1 MQILVTHLTRM
12 KPPYI
17 CVAGIDKRWRHRR
30 PVLADSEGGHRQLER
45 NLLRSEGGH
54 FALGEVVDLGS
65 IQARP
70 APPEMEDVVFE
81 PAGMTAV
88 KTLDPEDF
96 LRNLHRVAR
105 NSLWSIF
112 GLELERLSR
121 TAAAIP
127 EGRGSSSLGVLGL
140 SGARLQVKSGYEG
153 DQFLRFDFE
162 DPDLGELG
170 LKVTDL
176 RLWESDQETPATDAV
191 DRIKNHLDGCFIA
204 VGLGRAYDAAAYPGP
219 KHYLQVNN
227 IFPRSDPLWERE

>member
-12 KPPYI
+12 KSPYI

-45 NLLRSEGGH
+45 NLLRSKGGH

-70 APPEMEDVVFE
+70 APPQMEDVVFE
-81 PAGMTAV
+81 PSGMTAV
-88 KTLDPEDF
+88 KTLDPADF
-96 LRNLHRVAR
+96 LRRLHRVAG
-105 NSLWSIF
+105 NSLRTIF
-112 GLELERLSR
+112 GLELEGLSR
-121 TAAAIP
+121 TAAAVP
-127 EGRGSSSLGVLGL
+127 EGRGSSSLGVLML
-140 SGARLQVKSGYEG
+140 SEASLRLEEYEKQV
-153 DQFLRFDFE
+153 LRFDFE
-162 DPDLGELG
+162 DPDLGELS

-176 RLWESDQETPATDAV
+176 RLWESDHETPATDAV
-191 DRIKNHLDGCFIA
+191 DRIKNHLDECFIS
-204 VGLGRAYDAAAYPGP
+204 VGLGRAYDATAYPGP